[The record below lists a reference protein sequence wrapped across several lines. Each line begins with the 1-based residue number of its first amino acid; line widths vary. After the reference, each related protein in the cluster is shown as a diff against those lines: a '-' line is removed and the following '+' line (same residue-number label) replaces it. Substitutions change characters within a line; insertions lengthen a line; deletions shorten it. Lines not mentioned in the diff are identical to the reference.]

1 MSTNLRKAQKH
12 MQRAEELLLNQNQ
25 FGFGVNR
32 EQRPRNKEEEYSF
45 FPKMR
50 QYVEIGSYTELQE
63 ILDKQTFHHGQ
74 ALDKI
79 NKMNFKRMKLHDAK
93 EQMMKEIYPS
103 RDEKYSR
110 HGYFKEDVPN
120 LLYMIQDD
128 KVPLEEFELA
138 LINYKGR
145 LLVYTAIDIALR
157 FKLNGYEEQTD
168 KEIEIGKMISAGG
181 VSEYVAKKY
190 TREIEAKK
198 ESQEPRHKKT
208 KRS

>member
-1 MSTNLRKAQKH
+1 VHR
-12 MQRAEELLLNQNQ
+12 
-25 FGFGVNR
+25 
-32 EQRPRNKEEEYSF
+32 
-45 FPKMR
+45 
-50 QYVEIGSYTELQE
+50 YVEIGSYTKLQE

-79 NKMNFKRMKLHDAK
+79 NKMNFEGMTLHDAK
-93 EQMMKEIYPS
+93 AKMMKEIYPS

-157 FKLNGYEEQTD
+157 FKLDEYEEQTD
-168 KEIEIGKMISAGG
+168 KEIEIEKMISAGG

-198 ESQEPRHKKT
+198 ESQEPRHKKR